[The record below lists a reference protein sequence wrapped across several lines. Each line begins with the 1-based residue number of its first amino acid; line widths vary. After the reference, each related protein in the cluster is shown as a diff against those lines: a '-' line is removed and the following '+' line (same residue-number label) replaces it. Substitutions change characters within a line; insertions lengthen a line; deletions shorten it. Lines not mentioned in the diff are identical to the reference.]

1 MIEVTT
7 LFLLFSGI
15 VFFGYILNILF
26 YKIKIIVIIP
36 LILIGLL
43 IGPILH
49 LLSTAQNS
57 FIVQLSS
64 YVSSVAIAF
73 ILFEVGLGIRL
84 SDLDIPKVLKF
95 MFTVT
100 LITALLLNLSIF
112 LALRWSII
120 YSLIGGF
127 VLAGSSSIVVT
138 VITRLSKAG
147 KKMRSALIFESVAN
161 DSVQLLIPLILISL
175 LQSISSSTY
184 AGVNNY
190 ILLFFNF
197 FVVSIVF
204 GVLSALFW
212 TLMLNTFKKYS
223 SQYSWMLTI
232 TIVIA
237 TYGLAEYLGL
247 SGAISIFS
255 FSVFFANMTSVSEKL
270 SVYTKG
276 IRPQFKHIQSY
287 QREITFF
294 VSTFFFVY
302 IGLLVNLSQ
311 ISIILLAVGAI
322 LTFLMFF
329 VRRMFVKMLDP
340 FLTDKSHYGSERTL
354 AVFDIGKGLSA
365 VVVATIVIS
374 LPSYLKAPPNF
385 LELIFVMLLLT
396 NIVQTLGMYLY
407 ADKVKKEG
415 EVKEISRKESQEG
428 AGGRWHPV

>member
-57 FIVQLSS
+57 FIVELSS

-100 LITALLLNLSIF
+100 LITALLLSLSIF

-147 KKMRSALIFESVAN
+147 KKLRSALIFESVAN

-175 LQSISSSTY
+175 LQSISSSPY
-184 AGVNNY
+184 VA
-190 ILLFFNF
+190 
-197 FVVSIVF
+197 
-204 GVLSALFW
+204 
-212 TLMLNTFKKYS
+212 
-223 SQYSWMLTI
+223 I
-232 TIVIA
+232 TIVIVNIQL
-237 TYGLAEYLGL
+237 YWLLYFLNVF
-247 SGAISIFS
+247 SINVQNKADRTPKTMETTKKLKS
-255 FSVFFANMTSVSEKL
+255 SNM
-270 SVYTKG
+270 
-276 IRPQFKHIQSY
+276 
-287 QREITFF
+287 
-294 VSTFFFVY
+294 
-302 IGLLVNLSQ
+302 
-311 ISIILLAVGAI
+311 
-322 LTFLMFF
+322 
-329 VRRMFVKMLDP
+329 
-340 FLTDKSHYGSERTL
+340 
-354 AVFDIGKGLSA
+354 
-365 VVVATIVIS
+365 
-374 LPSYLKAPPNF
+374 
-385 LELIFVMLLLT
+385 
-396 NIVQTLGMYLY
+396 
-407 ADKVKKEG
+407 
-415 EVKEISRKESQEG
+415 
-428 AGGRWHPV
+428 